1 MVKIDSGVY
10 QIRNLINNKRYIGS
24 AVDIDKRWKRHR
36 HELNKG
42 IHHSIHLQRAWNK
55 HSNCSFV
62 FEILEKCFRDALPR
76 YEFRKP
82 LLAREQYYKDLYKS
96 YDRKYGYDICKIAG
110 STLGSTHSEETR
122 RKISESMKGAC
133 VSEETRRKIGK
144 ANAIVHRGMHH
155 SEETKQKIGAASKLR
170 NSGENNPWFGRHPSE
185 ETRRKMSESV
195 KKSWALRRRNQC

>member
-62 FEILEKCFRDALPR
+62 FEFLEKCFRDALPR

-122 RKISESMKGAC
+122 RKI
-133 VSEETRRKIGK
+133 
-144 ANAIVHRGMHH
+144 
-155 SEETKQKIGAASKLR
+155 GAASKLR